1 MDAGP
6 CRERR
11 LGFFIPVKK
20 LAREIFELWQDERF
34 EFEDDDGMGKEE
46 EASGEVED
54 VEVGCPRE
62 TRGVG

>member
-34 EFEDDDGMGKEE
+34 EFEDVDGMGKEE